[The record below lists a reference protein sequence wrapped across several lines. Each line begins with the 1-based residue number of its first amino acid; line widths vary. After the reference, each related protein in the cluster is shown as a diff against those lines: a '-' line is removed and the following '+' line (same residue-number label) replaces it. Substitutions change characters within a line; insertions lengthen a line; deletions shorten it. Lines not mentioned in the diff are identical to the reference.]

1 MKTPN
6 IQFDRR
12 SFIKV
17 TASVGG
23 GMMVG
28 LSWTASA
35 ADVDEYLPLDP
46 ITFNAFVKISPDGVI
61 TLMSPNPEVG
71 QNIKTAMPML
81 VAEELDCDWN
91 KVVVEQAGLDSNK
104 YNRQV
109 AGGSGSIPASW
120 KPLRTAGATARLML
134 INAAAKRW
142 NVKPEECTTE
152 SGVVLHKASGK
163 KATYG
168 ELATEAATM
177 EVPKDVQLKAIKDFK
192 IIGKSFKAVDN
203 KKVFT
208 GKQEFGLDFKREGML
223 YGVVARPPA
232 FGMKIKSVNDTRAKS
247 MSGIKQVIRFG
258 NKVAVLGNSTWEVL
272 KARERLSIEW
282 EVDTKLESTADHDA
296 KMKELLGKPV
306 EKPQRKDGDALAKFE
321 GASKIIE
328 ATYEGPFLPHA
339 PMEPMNFFA
348 HVKEDS
354 AELIGPTQN
363 PAPARKAAA
372 QATGLP
378 EEKIS
383 VMMTRMGGGFG
394 RRLNSDFV
402 AEVAEVSK
410 LAKAP
415 VKIIWTREDDMTGGI
430 YRPAC
435 HYTYRAALDAQGNI
449 IGFHARGAGLN
460 VGNPLREHNF
470 PAGAL
475 TDYLAEGHNHQS
487 NVTTGPWRAPVHNFL
502 GFAEQSFLDEIA
514 VASGKDPV
522 QMRLDLLTQAE
533 KAPVGD
539 IRYKIDR
546 FKSVIEL
553 AAKKAN
559 WGKAPAGVFQG
570 FSAYFS
576 FNTYV
581 AQVVEVTLEAGQPK
595 IKRVICAVDCG
606 VVVNPSHAK
615 NQIEGGVVDGLG
627 HAMYGQLTFKDGA
640 PEQNNFDTYRIIR
653 MADAPPVEVHFV
665 ENELDPTGL
674 GEPTLPPIAGALG
687 NAIFRATGIRLRKQP
702 FSLNGVKNA

>member
-104 YNRQV
+104 YTRQV

-142 NVKPEECTTE
+142 NVKPEECTTDN
-152 SGVVLHKASGK
+152 GVVLHKASGK

-296 KMKELLGKPV
+296 KMQELLGKPV

-321 GASKIIE
+321 GASKVIE

-533 KAPVGD
+533 KSPVGD
-539 IRYKIDR
+539 VRYKIDR

-581 AQVVEVTLEAGQPK
+581 AQVVEITLEAGQPK
-595 IKRVICAVDCG
+595 IKRVVCAVDCG

-687 NAIFRATGIRLRKQP
+687 NAIFRATGMRLRKQP

>member
-1 MKTPN
+1 MSTPN
-6 IQFDRR
+6 IHFDRR
-12 SFIKV
+12 SFLKV
-17 TASVGG
+17 SATAGG
-23 GMMVG
+23 GMLVG

-35 ADVDEYLPLDP
+35 AELDEALPADP
-46 ITFNAFVKISPDGVI
+46 IAFNAFVKISPDGVI

-81 VAEELDCDWN
+81 VAEELDCDWT
-91 KVVVEQAGLDSNK
+91 KVRVEQAGLDSTK
-104 YNRQV
+104 YTRQV

-120 KPLRTAGATARLML
+120 KPLRTAGATARQML

-142 NVKPEECTTE
+142 SVSPAECSTDM
-152 SGVVLHKASGK
+152 GVVMHKASGK

-168 ELATEAATM
+168 ELATEAAAM
-177 EVPKDVQLKAIKDFK
+177 EVPKDVSLKAVKDFK
-192 IIGKSFKAVDN
+192 IIGKSLKAVDN
-203 KKVFT
+203 KKVFN
-208 GKQEFGLDFKREGML
+208 GKQEFGFDFKREGML
-223 YGVVARPPA
+223 YCVVAHPPA
-232 FGMKIKSVNDTRAKS
+232 FGMKIKTLNDTRAKS
-247 MSGIKQVIRFG
+247 MPGIAQVLRFG
-258 NKVAVLGNSTWEVL
+258 NKVAVLGKSTWEVL

-296 KMKELLGKPV
+296 KMAELLTKPL

-321 GASKIIE
+321 GAHKVLES
-328 ATYEGPFLPHA
+328 TFEGPFLPHA

-354 AELIGPTQN
+354 AELIGSTQN
-363 PAPARKAAA
+363 PSSALRAAA
-372 QATGLP
+372 QVTGLP
-378 EEKIS
+378 ENKIS

-402 AEVAEVSK
+402 SEAVEISK

-415 VKIIWTREDDMTGGI
+415 VKLMWTREDDMTGGI
-430 YRPAC
+430 YRPAA
-435 HYTYRAALDAQGNI
+435 HYLYRAALDAQGNI

-460 VGNPLREHNF
+460 VGNPLRENNF

-475 TDYLAEGHNHQS
+475 TDYLAEGHNFQS
-487 NVTTGPWRAPVHNFL
+487 NITTGPWRAPVHNFL
-502 GFAEQSFLDEIA
+502 AFAEQSFLDEIA
-514 VASGKDPV
+514 IATGKDPV
-522 QMRLDLLTQAE
+522 QMRLDLLAQAE
-533 KAPVGD
+533 KSPVGTVP
-539 IRYKIDR
+539 YKIDR
-546 FKSVIEL
+546 FRNTIEL

-581 AQVVEVTLEAGQPK
+581 AQVVEVTVEAGQPK
-595 IKRVICAVDCG
+595 IKRVVCAIDCG
-606 VVVNPSHAK
+606 IVVNPEHAR
-615 NQIEGGVVDGLG
+615 NQIEGGMVDGIG
-627 HAMYGQLTFKDGA
+627 HAMFGQLTFKDGA
-640 PEQNNFDTYRIIR
+640 PEQSNFDTYRIIR
-653 MADAPPVEVHFV
+653 MADTPPIEVHFV

-674 GEPTLPPIAGALG
+674 GEPTLPPISAALG

-702 FSLNGVKNA
+702 FSQNGIKNA